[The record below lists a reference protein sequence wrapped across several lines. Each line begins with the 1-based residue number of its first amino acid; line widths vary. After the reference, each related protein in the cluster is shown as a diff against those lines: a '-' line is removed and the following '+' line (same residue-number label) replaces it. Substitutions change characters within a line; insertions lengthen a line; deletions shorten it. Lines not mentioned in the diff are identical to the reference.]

1 MDAISLQQV
10 CEFVDGRVLGE
21 SPQRPPAITGIVRG
35 SDDVRPGCLF
45 VALRGEKHDGHG
57 FLRAAAANGAVA
69 ALVDH
74 VPPECPADLVLIQ
87 VADTRKAMGHL
98 AHGIRMAMKS
108 TVIGVG
114 GSNGK
119 TGTKH
124 IIDSV
129 LCHELRGTF
138 SPKSFNNDIGVPLAI
153 FAADPRHDYLV
164 LELGTNH
171 PGEIRTLTHLA
182 RPDIAV
188 ITNCSEEHLEG
199 LGDIDGV
206 RKEESSIIEGLNPA
220 GLLVVNGDDPRVLEA
235 VAAYPGRRVTF
246 GTQQT
251 NDLYSTNIH
260 CDFDGVEFLLNGET
274 SVYLPLLG
282 KHTAINSLAAI
293 AVARHFGLS
302 DEEIVEALA
311 IAHGPEMRLQLLRLG
326 GVTIVNDAYNAN
338 PASMQAAIETLAAL
352 PCHGRRIA
360 ILGDMREL
368 GDKSDEAHRRMGV
381 FVVASSLDLLICV
394 GEKAALIA
402 AASRDGGFAPEW
414 ILKYPDAPAA
424 AAAISSIISPGDLV
438 LVKGSN
444 VMKLGQIAD
453 AMQAQPARRSA

>member
-10 CEFVDGRVLGE
+10 CEFVDGRVVG
-21 SPQRPPAITGIVRG
+21 SVPARPPVITGVVRS
-35 SDDVRPGCLF
+35 SDDVKPGYLF
-45 VALRGEKHDGHG
+45 VALRGEKHDGHS
-57 FLRAAAANGAVA
+57 FLPAAAPAGAVA

-74 VPPECPADLVLIQ
+74 IPPACPPDVVLIQ
-87 VADTRKAMGHL
+87 VADTRKALGHL
-98 AHGIRMAMKS
+98 AHGIRRGMKS

-124 IIDSV
+124 LIDSV
-129 LCHELRGTF
+129 LCHQFAGTF

-153 FAADPRHDYLV
+153 FAADPQHDYLV

-171 PGEIRTLTHLA
+171 PGEIRTLTHMS

-188 ITNCSEEHLEG
+188 VTNCSEEHLEG

-206 RKEESSIIEGLNPA
+206 RKEEASIIEGLSPA
-220 GLLVVNGDDPRVLEA
+220 GLLVVNGDDPKVLEA
-235 VAAYPGRRVTF
+235 LAAYPGRRVTF
-246 GTQQT
+246 GTQQH
-251 NDLYSTNIH
+251 NDLHATNIH
-260 CDFDGVEFLLNGET
+260 CDFDGVEFLLNDET
-274 SVYLPLLG
+274 PIYLPLLG
-282 KHTAINSLAAI
+282 KHTAINALAAV

-302 DEEIVEALA
+302 NEEIVEALA
-311 IAHGPEMRLQLLRLG
+311 IAHGPEMRLQILRLG
-326 GVTIVNDAYNAN
+326 GTTIVNDAYNAN

-368 GDKSDEAHRRMGV
+368 GDKTDDAHRQMGA
-381 FVVASSLDLLICV
+381 FVAASTLDLLFCV

-402 AASRDGGFAPEW
+402 AEARSRGFAAEW
-414 ILKYPDAPAA
+414 ILQYRDAAAA
-424 AAAISSIISPGDLV
+424 AAAIPAIISSGDLI
-438 LVKGSN
+438 LLKGSRY
-444 VMKLGQIAD
+444 MKLEQIAQAIQ
-453 AMQAQPARRSA
+453 AMPMRKTA